1 MKPSTTHNLADEVF
15 NSLVRLF
22 WGARQFNQALSKGYG
37 VTAAQLSALRILERH
52 GELSQSRL
60 AGLMLVSGSTLSGIV
75 DRLEARELVRRERSE
90 EDRRQVKV
98 GLAPAGEALL
108 GGLPRGASKFGAL
121 RQLVKEL
128 PEQEARRFLEI
139 LNTMI
144 DLLTDGADGAPGGEP

>member
-1 MKPSTTHNLADEVF
+1 MTPSTANKLADEVF

-22 WGARQFNQALSKGYG
+22 WGARQFNQALSRGYG

-52 GELSQSRL
+52 GELTQSRL

-75 DRLEARELVRRERSE
+75 DRLEGRELVRRERSE
-90 EDRRQVKV
+90 TDRRQVKV
-98 GLAPAGEALL
+98 VLAPGGKTLL
-108 GGLPRGASKFGAL
+108 SGLPKGASKFGAL

-128 PEQEARRFLEI
+128 PEEEARRFLEI

-144 DLLTDGADGAPGGEP
+144 DLLTDSAEGAPGGDT